1 MEFSNYFS
9 ILLISSLLLVLLQGM
24 YSSHGLNSTDLA
36 VKRSRSRYKY
46 PPGPRGLP
54 FIGVAHLLPPV
65 HFGTVTSKWA
75 ERYGEMM
82 TLQLGGVRWVY
93 LNSSRVVTELLERR
107 SAVPPR
113 NRDNLTRRLLV
124 LDQRGHLSMESCP
137 TINGAG
143 SHLAFANADWFLCL
157 TMRGGVTF
165 VRSCINF

>member
-24 YSSHGLNSTDLA
+24 YSCRGLNSTDLV
-36 VKRSRSRYKY
+36 VKRSRRSRYKY

-107 SAVPPR
+107 SAVPSR
-113 NRDNLTRRLLV
+113 NKDNLTGRLQA
-124 LDQRGHLSMESCP
+124 LDLRGHLSMESCP

-143 SHLAFANADWFLCL
+143 YHLSLL
-157 TMRGGVTF
+157 TQTG
-165 VRSCINF
+165 SYALP